1 MTTMGRWFSR
11 RWLFSLYGHAVN
23 TSCCL
28 SVPSLVRSL
37 ARSLALLG
45 IRSLVR
51 SLFSSYVRTLS
62 FLVRSVQV
70 GTRRGIQAVIRF
82 VRART
87 PTFPIDRSN
96 GTLPHP
102 RFSIARHRVLLSRV
116 YAITRLL
123 HLLLHLILLTL
134 VSLSPALNP
143 SRPPHRALGLSNRC
157 CVFFHTFPYPFILRS
172 PPSKAS
178 NFFYFYHVKANS
190 SFAELCP
197 RSLLYQWHKHGT
209 K

>member
-11 RWLFSLYGHAVN
+11 RCLFSLYGHAVN
-23 TSCCL
+23 TSCYL
-28 SVPSLVRSL
+28 SALGSFVGSFVRSFVRSL
-37 ARSLALLG
+37 ACWYDRSFPLFLL
-45 IRSLVR
+45 RS
-51 SLFSSYVRTLS
+51 TLS

-70 GTRRGIQAVIRF
+70 GARRGIQAVIRF

-87 PTFPIDRSN
+87 PAFPIDRSN

-123 HLLLHLILLTL
+123 HLLLHLILLVL

-143 SRPPHRALGLSNRC
+143 SRPPYHRSPDVVSDRR
-157 CVFFHTFPYPFILRS
+157 CVFFTLCCILLVLDCRLNIS
-172 PPSKAS
+172 
-178 NFFYFYHVKANS
+178 V
-190 SFAELCP
+190 
-197 RSLLYQWHKHGT
+197 
-209 K
+209 